1 MIRVV
6 ALLMALYVSVPAF
19 AAEKDTEFN
28 LSDRQII
35 ALYNDS
41 QLPSIDPLTFRQG
54 NTDGTIFRQYNLP
67 PMFTLTFWYNSEGGN
82 PTYVVLH
89 GKKGRPTDEDIDLS
103 LKQLYKITAILNQ
116 CRPDEV
122 DQYLKG
128 VEKKTLKEN
137 EKIDLE
143 GGKVW
148 MQFKKKDGTPMMS
161 YAPWPQQSSS
171 NTKPHNTSSTTLPQ
185 YDIKAY
191 CKQVADIS
199 GGSAMIEKECRRLE
213 KVSFNAIQ
221 KMSVPAKTMRY
232 CDQVARVGG
241 GGSYSTLQGCIE
253 MELGAAEDL

>member
-35 ALYNDS
+35 ASYNDS
-41 QLPSIDPLTFRQG
+41 QLPSSDPLTFRQG

-103 LKQLYKITAILNQ
+103 LKQLYRITAILNQ

-171 NTKPHNTSSTTLPQ
+171 NTKPHNPSSTTLPQ

-241 GGSYSTLQGCIE
+241 GSYSTLQGCIE